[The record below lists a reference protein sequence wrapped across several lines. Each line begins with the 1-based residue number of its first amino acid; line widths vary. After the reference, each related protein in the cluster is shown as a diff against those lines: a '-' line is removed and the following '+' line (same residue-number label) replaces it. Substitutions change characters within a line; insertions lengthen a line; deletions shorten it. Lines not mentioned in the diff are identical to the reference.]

1 MKVAPRG
8 VPEGIMMMADPLD
21 ELSRRGVSVWLD
33 DLSRQRLTTGTL
45 ASLVA
50 RDHVVGVT
58 TNPTIFAKAIS
69 GGGGAYAGQ
78 LHDLWTRGTCVHEAL
93 RALTTHDVRWACDVL
108 RPVHDATGG
117 VDGRV
122 SIEVDPRLAYDTE
135 ATIAEAR
142 ALWWRVD
149 RPNLFIKIPAA
160 REGLP
165 AIAACLAEGIS
176 VNVTLIFSLARYDE
190 VMDAFLDGLERARD
204 AGRDLSSIAS
214 VASFFVSRVDTD
226 VDARLDKIGT
236 AAAAALRGRAAIA
249 NARLAYQRF
258 ERMVGSPRW
267 AALAAAGARPQRPL
281 WASTSVKDPAYP
293 DTRYVTELVAPGV
306 VNTMPEATLRAVA
319 DHGRIPADSVR
330 GHYADARQALSEL
343 RELGIDYDEVTAGLE
358 EHGLDMFDASWR
370 ELSDQLAAELCCPR
384 ENHQAQQEAR
394 T

>member
-1 MKVAPRG
+1 MINRL
-8 VPEGIMMMADPLD
+8 E
-21 ELSRRGVSVWLD
+21 ELSARGVSVWLD
-33 DLSRQRLTTGTL
+33 DLSRWRLVTGSL
-45 ASLVA
+45 ARLVA

-58 TNPTIFAKAIS
+58 TNPTIFAKAIAD
-69 GGGGAYAGQ
+69 GDEEYASQ
-78 LHDLWTRGTCVHEAL
+78 LRDLWARGTAVEEAL

-108 RPVHDATGG
+108 RPVYDATGG

-122 SIEVDPRLAYDTE
+122 SIEVDPRLAHDTD

-160 REGLP
+160 RRGLP

-176 VNVTLIFSLARYDE
+176 VNVTLIFSLTRYDE
-190 VMDAFLDGLERARD
+190 VMDAFLGGLERARQ
-204 AGRDLSSIAS
+204 AGLDLSSIAS
-214 VASFFVSRVDTD
+214 VASFFVSRVDTE

-236 AAAAALRGRAAIA
+236 TTAAALRGRAAIA
-249 NARLAYQRF
+249 NARLAYQHY
-258 ERMVGSPRW
+258 ERMIGSPQW

-293 DTRYVTELVAPGV
+293 DTRYVTDLVAPGV

-330 GHYADARQALSEL
+330 GHYQDAREVLSQLRAL
-343 RELGIDYDEVTAGLE
+343 GVGYDDVTATLEKQGLE
-358 EHGLDMFDASWR
+358 SFDASWR
-370 ELSDQLAAELCCPR
+370 QLGDQLAAALR
-384 ENHQAQQEAR
+384 SGQENRDHSGSEQESWGLSGEESGR
-394 T
+394 